1 MEIIDNVNV
10 KLHEAMRMDLHK
22 GSKVSIA
29 AAYFSIY
36 AFEKLKKELKNI
48 DKLRF
53 VFTEPTFNAESS
65 KKEKREFYIPRLNRE
80 RGIYGTEF
88 EVRLRN
94 ELTQKAIARE
104 CAEWLK
110 DKAIFKSNNPKRQI
124 PRFMLIDDKS
134 YIPINGFTTTELGYE
149 QGNDA
154 FFAITKMEAPM
165 SMALMQNFALAV
177 EPVLRCCGRMRKIY
191 MILQIL

>member
-65 KKEKREFYIPRLNRE
+65 KKEKKTANLNQ
-80 RGIYGTEF
+80 YMTS
-88 EVRLRN
+88 VR
-94 ELTQKAIARE
+94 ELTQKLQTKE
-104 CAEWLK
+104 FLK
-110 DKAIFKSNNPKRQI
+110 G
-124 PRFMLIDDKS
+124 L
-134 YIPINGFTTTELGYE
+134 
-149 QGNDA
+149 
-154 FFAITKMEAPM
+154 
-165 SMALMQNFALAV
+165 
-177 EPVLRCCGRMRKIY
+177 
-191 MILQIL
+191 